1 MGDYLKLFEK
11 HSEYESYS
19 GGGEMLKPNVS
30 YCEDNNEVHYN
41 PYVHD
46 YSQDYL
52 AFVAL
57 ENGTI
62 SFNILSS
69 MGTDKIES
77 ISYSTDNGTTWTTTP
92 NQDNKEDDLEIT
104 LNVNTG
110 DTILWKGTATQTGY
124 FDEDEGDYVGSFF
137 SSSCEFDAKGNVMSL
152 LYGDNFKGEVD
163 LTVKD
168 GAFND
173 LFNNSKVVSAENLSL
188 PATTLENACY
198 QDMFDGCTSLATAPV
213 LPATTLASSCYLGMF
228 YRCTSLTTAP
238 VLPATTLASS
248 CYYYMFQGCT
258 SLTTAPVLPATTLAS
273 SCYIGMFQGCTS
285 LTTAPVLPATTLAS
299 SCYQNMFMNCTSLTT
314 APVLPATTLAEYC
327 YQNMFKGC
335 TALTTAPVLP
345 ATTLSDYCYSGMF
358 EGCTSL
364 TTAPVLPATT
374 LNYQCYLSM
383 FNGCTSLTTAPELP
397 ATTLADYCY
406 QTMFYGCTSLT
417 TAPELPATTL
427 VNYCYQRMFQGCT
440 SLNYIKAMFTTAPS
454 STRTGNW
461 VSGVSSSGTFV
472 KNSAATWNV
481 TGVNGIPSGWTVKTV
496 SA

>member
-173 LFNNSKVVSAENLSL
+173 LFNNWKMLVTKICSMVAHHWQRHLYCL
-188 PATTLENACY
+188 PL
-198 QDMFDGCTSLATAPV
+198 
-213 LPATTLASSCYLGMF
+213 
-228 YRCTSLTTAP
+228 R
-238 VLPATTLASS
+238 
-248 CYYYMFQGCT
+248 
-258 SLTTAPVLPATTLAS
+258 
-273 SCYIGMFQGCTS
+273 
-285 LTTAPVLPATTLAS
+285 
-299 SCYQNMFMNCTSLTT
+299 
-314 APVLPATTLAEYC
+314 
-327 YQNMFKGC
+327 
-335 TALTTAPVLP
+335 
-345 ATTLSDYCYSGMF
+345 
-358 EGCTSL
+358 
-364 TTAPVLPATT
+364 
-374 LNYQCYLSM
+374 
-383 FNGCTSLTTAPELP
+383 
-397 ATTLADYCY
+397 
-406 QTMFYGCTSLT
+406 
-417 TAPELPATTL
+417 
-427 VNYCYQRMFQGCT
+427 
-440 SLNYIKAMFTTAPS
+440 
-454 STRTGNW
+454 
-461 VSGVSSSGTFV
+461 
-472 KNSAATWNV
+472 
-481 TGVNGIPSGWTVKTV
+481 
-496 SA
+496 

>member
-248 CYYYMFQGCT
+248 CY
-258 SLTTAPVLPATTLAS
+258 
-273 SCYIGMFQGCTS
+273 
-285 LTTAPVLPATTLAS
+285 
-299 SCYQNMFMNCTSLTT
+299 QNMFMNCTSLTT

-358 EGCTSL
+358 E
-364 TTAPVLPATT
+364 
-374 LNYQCYLSM
+374 
-383 FNGCTSLTTAPELP
+383 GCTSLTTAPELP